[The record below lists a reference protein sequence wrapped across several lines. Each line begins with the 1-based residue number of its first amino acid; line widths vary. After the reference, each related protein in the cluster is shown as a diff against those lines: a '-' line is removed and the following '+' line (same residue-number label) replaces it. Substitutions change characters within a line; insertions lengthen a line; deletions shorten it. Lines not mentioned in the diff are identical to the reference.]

1 MIRKLKDYVID
12 DIQLFVQCDL
22 KLFHELSF
30 LLDFSLCF
38 INSLASSAVITIS
51 SFTTRGYSVELEE
64 NIHINLRPGYT
75 KQLLPQL
82 AT

>member
-1 MIRKLKDYVID
+1 VIRKLKDYVID
-12 DIQLFVQCDL
+12 DIRLFVQCNS

-30 LLDFSLCF
+30 SLHPCF
-38 INSLASSAVITIS
+38 INS
-51 SFTTRGYSVELEE
+51 RGYSVELEE

-75 KQLLPQL
+75 KQFLLQL